1 MDTVQDLDLAHGAEV
16 EIEIGNGGIH
26 HVVPPTQTQP
36 RPPSFLTSVFDR
48 ASGHVIGS
56 LHTTTA
62 AATVSR
68 SALPGA
74 RIGYCTSGPT
84 RVTPSGVQLDPGPSF
99 GTATS
104 VTHTGSSYMA
114 PPVPTASLGGWH
126 QPGFLPGFGQ
136 QFPWPSAYPLVSVTY
151 MLRLDLIV

>member
-16 EIEIGNGGIH
+16 EIEIGNGGVP
-26 HVVPPTQTQP
+26 HVVPRTQP
-36 RPPSFLTSVFDR
+36 GPPSFLTSLYDAAF
-48 ASGHVIGS
+48 GHVIGS
-56 LHTTTA
+56 LHTATA
-62 AATVSR
+62 PTVSR
-68 SALPGA
+68 SALTSASVGF
-74 RIGYCTSGPT
+74 CTSGPT
-84 RVTPSGVQLDPGPSF
+84 RVTPSGVQLGPGPSL

-104 VTHTGSSYMA
+104 VTHTGSSFMA

-136 QFPWPSAYPLVSVTY
+136 QFPWPSAYPMVSVTY